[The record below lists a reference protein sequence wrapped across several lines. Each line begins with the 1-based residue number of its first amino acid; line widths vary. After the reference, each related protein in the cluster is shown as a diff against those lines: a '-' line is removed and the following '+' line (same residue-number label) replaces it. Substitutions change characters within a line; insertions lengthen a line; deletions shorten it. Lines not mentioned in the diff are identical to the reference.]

1 MTDVWL
7 TFAFLADFRCDCAL
21 LSCWHVPRPMDHPS
35 VLAYEQDAGSEASV
49 SDIAMRTRQ
58 GAGWR
63 LYGRRGGQSGVA
75 TGGKRK
81 HVGTQL

>member
-7 TFAFLADFRCDCAL
+7 TFAFLADFRGACAL
-21 LSCWHVPRPMDHPS
+21 LSCWHVPWPMDHPRG
-35 VLAYEQDAGSEASV
+35 LAYEKDANSEASG

-63 LYGRRGGQSGVA
+63 PYTRRGGQSGVA
-75 TGGKRK
+75 TGGKSG